1 MTLAARTTTSW
12 TIPGSPVTVD
22 IVHAGL
28 ACCALEIQAAQQ
40 RGDLVRAN
48 GGAVEDASTGA
59 NGVRVLVVAGT
70 LTRALI
76 PGVIAA
82 FHASQP
88 SVVMAFGA
96 CATSGGPYW
105 DAPNV
110 IPGIDQAFLDAG
122 ITVPLVTYVPGCPPD
137 PRAFIEALKGCVP

>member
-40 RGDLVRAN
+40 RGDLVRAD
-48 GGAVEDASTGA
+48 EGA

-105 DAPNV
+105 DALSV